1 MGALPRGVRVTVANP
16 FLETAMRL
24 SAFLPGLLLACVACV
39 LPAARANAQAIFAD
53 GFESGNTLAWQSFGE
68 PPLVPA
74 DSFRLST
81 LLLRDPHV
89 FIDIPIFGC
98 FDFTDNA
105 LPLGLGPSLNTQL
118 ATAITTDDDGDGF
131 LDFSLMLLGRPLSP
145 AAVDF
150 RLDTARGLCPAPS
163 PPSTCALDPA
173 EVPQT
178 HRYSAFGSGLCLDVL
193 AGTTS
198 GYSPAPTPPAASCFV
213 SAERNLGIATAT
225 LPLPLQAVQAA
236 ATFVGNPASSLS
248 PGLLRGFL
256 SEAVADTLLLP
267 AEVPVVGGQPISI
280 LLPGG
285 QGNCANHDG
294 RDLFAGE
301 LGWWFYFNF
310 TATPTP
316 WTGP

>member
-1 MGALPRGVRVTVANP
+1 
-16 FLETAMRL
+16 MRQP
-24 SAFLPGLLLACVACV
+24 AFLPGLLLACVACV
-39 LPAARANAQAIFAD
+39 LPAARTNAQAVFAD

-68 PPLVPA
+68 PPLLPA
-74 DSFRLST
+74 DSFRLAT

-89 FIDIPIFGC
+89 FVDIPIFGC
-98 FDFTDNA
+98 YDFTDNA

-145 AAVDF
+145 TAADF
-150 RLDTARGLCPAPS
+150 RLDTARGLCPAPA
-163 PPSTCALDPA
+163 PPGTCALDPA

-178 HRYSAFGSGLCLDVL
+178 HRYSSLASGLCLDVL
-193 AGTTS
+193 PGTTS

-213 SAERNLGIATAT
+213 TVARNLGISTAT
-225 LPLPLQAVQAA
+225 LPLQLQAVQAA
-236 ATFVGNPASSLS
+236 ATFVGDPATNLA

-256 SEAVADTLLLP
+256 SEAVANAVLLP
-267 AEVPVVGGQPISI
+267 ADIPVVGGQPLSI

-285 QGNCANHDG
+285 QGNCANHDA
-294 RDLFAGE
+294 RDTFAGE
-301 LGWWFYFNF
+301 PGWWFYFNF
-310 TATPTP
+310 SANPTP